1 MRAVVTEGVRRMAV
15 HDVPPPDEP
24 GPGEGLVRP
33 EAVGLCGSDF
43 HFFLGELSARAG
55 GAFPRI
61 QGHEVCGT
69 VEAAGDESGR
79 TPGERVALM
88 PLSACGECYPCS
100 IGRPNVCPNFRLIGI
115 HVDGGLQE
123 LLLVPAA
130 QAFPIAEGVPAVLT
144 EPVSIA
150 VQAVARGRVGAEPV
164 VILGA
169 GPIGQAT
176 AVAAQDRG
184 ARVLLIDRL
193 AARVPDGLVWSD
205 DVVHDAIE
213 WAGGEGPPVVID
225 ATGAPAAIRAGIEMV
240 CSAGRFVQVGMS
252 AHEVSLRVGGFTE
265 KELDVLGVSCCD
277 APAFARAVDLVER
290 EGETLERLISH
301 EFALEEAPD
310 ALTYALENPTEVMK
324 VVIRAGRPSAAARAT
339 P

>member
-15 HDVPPPDEP
+15 LDVPAPGEP
-24 GPGEGLVRP
+24 GPGEVLVRP

-43 HFFLGELSARAG
+43 HFYLGELSARAG

-61 QGHEVCGT
+61 QGHEVCGV
-69 VEAAGDESGR
+69 VEAAGEGSGR
-79 TPGERVALM
+79 GAGERVALM
-88 PLSACGECYPCS
+88 PLSACGHCYPCS

-123 LLLVPAA
+123 RLTIPAG
-130 QAFPIAEGVPAVLT
+130 QAFPIAAGAPAVLT

-150 VQAVARGRVGAEPV
+150 VQAVERGRVGAEPV

-176 AVAAQDRG
+176 AIAARDRG
-184 ARVLLIDRL
+184 ARVLLIDRI
-193 AARVPDGLVWSD
+193 AARVPDGLVWSA
-205 DVVHDAIE
+205 DVVPEAIA

-225 ATGAPAAIRAGIEMV
+225 ATGAPEAIRAGIDMV

-252 AHEVSLRVGGFTE
+252 GHEVALRAGSFTE
-265 KELDVLGVSCCD
+265 KELDVLGVSCCTTG
-277 APAFARAVDLVER
+277 AFARAVDLVER
-290 EGETLERLISH
+290 EGEQLARLVSH
-301 EFALEEAPD
+301 EFALEDAPE
-310 ALTYALENPTEVMK
+310 ALTYAMENPTEVMK
-324 VVIRAGRPSAAARAT
+324 VVVRGL
-339 P
+339 

>member
-24 GPGEGLVRP
+24 GPGEVLVRP

-61 QGHEVCGT
+61 QGHEVCG
-69 VEAAGDESGR
+69 VIEGGDGR
-79 TPGERVALM
+79 VGERVALM

-100 IGRPNVCPNFRLIGI
+100 IGRPNVCPNFKLIGI

-123 LLLVPAA
+123 LLRIDAR
-130 QAFPIAEGVPAVLT
+130 QAFPIAADAPAVLT

-150 VQAVARGRVGAEPV
+150 VQAVERGRVGAEPV
-164 VILGA
+164 VVLGA
-169 GPIGQAT
+169 GPIGQAI
-176 AVAAQDRG
+176 AVAARDRG
-184 ARVLLIDRL
+184 ARVLLIDRI
-193 AARVPDGLVWSD
+193 AARVPDGLVWGD
-205 DVVHDAIE
+205 DVVPEAIA
-213 WAGGEGPPVVID
+213 WAGGEGPPVVFD
-225 ATGAPAAIRAGIEMV
+225 ATGAPEAIRAGVEMV

-252 AHEVSLRVGGFTE
+252 GHEVALRVGSFTE

-277 APAFARAVDLVER
+277 AAAFARAVDLVER
-290 EGETLERLISH
+290 EGEALQGLISH
-301 EFALEEAPD
+301 EFALEQAPEAL
-310 ALTYALENPTEVMK
+310 AYAMENPTEVMK
-324 VVIRAGRPSAAARAT
+324 VVVRGL
-339 P
+339 